1 MIIKVGSEN
10 IVKIEA
16 VRQALSGYDLL
27 KNASIEGCKAE
38 SNVSEQPS
46 SLEETVQGTIN
57 RAINAFWGCD
67 YSVGLES
74 GTISTSVGNNKRYF
88 EQTICS
94 IYNGNRHG
102 LGFSPAFELPLEI
115 IKLINSGMNL
125 EKATKELGLTD
136 NPRIGRAEGIIGI
149 LTRGKSTRIDY
160 TKPAIIMAMIQLQN
174 PELYL
179 ARD

>member
-1 MIIKVGSEN
+1 MVGSEN
-10 IVKIEA
+10 IIKIEA

-38 SNVSEQPS
+38 SNVSEQPF
-46 SLEETVQGTIN
+46 SLEETIQGAIN

-102 LGFSPAFELPLEI
+102 LGISPAL
-115 IKLINSGMNL
+115 
-125 EKATKELGLTD
+125 
-136 NPRIGRAEGIIGI
+136 
-149 LTRGKSTRIDY
+149 
-160 TKPAIIMAMIQLQN
+160 
-174 PELYL
+174 
-179 ARD
+179 